1 MHPLGTRSQKYHA
14 THCCA
19 AVVSVAAAD
28 VEAVAVVVEV
38 VEAEVVEAV
47 PASSAVVDTTDF
59 F

>member
-1 MHPLGTRSQKYHA
+1 
-14 THCCA
+14 
-19 AVVSVAAAD
+19 VVSVAAAD

-59 F
+59 FFKNSLRSL